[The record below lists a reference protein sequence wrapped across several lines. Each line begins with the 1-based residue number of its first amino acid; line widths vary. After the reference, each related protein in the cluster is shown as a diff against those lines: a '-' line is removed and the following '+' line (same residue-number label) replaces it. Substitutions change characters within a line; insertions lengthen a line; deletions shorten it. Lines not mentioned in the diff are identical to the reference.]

1 MAPQFIIGIDE
12 VGRGPIAGPLCVGAC
27 MIQQKDR
34 RVFSNVVRGIRDSK
48 QLSPQK
54 REQWNRVLFGAQE
67 QGICIVRTVMVS
79 EKVIDTKGLTFA
91 LRFAIKRVLHLLKV
105 DPRACEVLLDGGI
118 KAPLVFLFQKTIIKG
133 DEKIPLIGAASIV
146 AKVRRDRYMVQVSK
160 RYPQY
165 GFERHKGYGTREHY
179 MALRKQG
186 ISKVHRRSFLKKLIT
201 NNV

>member
-67 QGICIVRTVMVS
+67 QGICSVRTVMVS

-105 DPRACEVLLDGGI
+105 DPRVCEVLLDGGI
-118 KAPLVFLFQKTIIKG
+118 KAPLVFPFQKTIIKG

>member
-67 QGICIVRTVMVS
+67 QGICSVRTVMVS

-118 KAPLVFLFQKTIIKG
+118 KAPLVFPFQKTIIKG